1 MQQIGKMLLLA
12 GLALALL
19 GGLVWW
25 LGRSGGGWPRLPGDL
40 VFRRENFTF
49 YLPLGTSILLSVL
62 LTLIFYL
69 IRRLGG

>member
-1 MQQIGKMLLLA
+1 MLLLA
-12 GLALALL
+12 GLGLALL

-25 LGRSGGGWPRLPGDL
+25 LGRAGGSWPRLPGDL

-49 YLPLGTSILLSVL
+49 YLPLGSSILLSVL
-62 LTLIFYL
+62 LTLILYL